1 VRDEEGDHGGDQGED
16 EDGGGD
22 RCAERGSEAL
32 GLDGANLI
40 PRSDSGLGLRRLA
53 LPVVLA
59 ILPLAEVPTRT

>member
-22 RCAERGSEAL
+22 RCAERGSAL